1 MSGRPIKRTLR
12 DEGLGQAC
20 VVRDQAVTNNRVGI
34 VAGHVRFMQQS
45 PCELTQQFRH
55 VLYPPST
62 VAGCMDTES
71 PNTREGIVKLR
82 LTAVFD
88 TQHGGFA
95 TG

>member
-1 MSGRPIKRTLR
+1 
-12 DEGLGQAC
+12 
-20 VVRDQAVTNNRVGI
+20 
-34 VAGHVRFMQQS
+34 MQQS
-45 PCELTQQFRH
+45 PYELTQQFRH